1 MQFTGTRSRYI
12 RHTMT
17 ATNSA
22 VKELDGIGFDVSLL
36 DANLRLS
43 HEERALRHQAAL
55 HLATT
60 LAAAGEELRGRP
72 QSASAAPLRR

>member
-1 MQFTGTRSRYI
+1 MIAGTLSRYI
-12 RHTMT
+12 RRVTPT
-17 ATNSA
+17 TTSS
-22 VKELDGIGFDVSLL
+22 VKALDEMGFDVTLL

-55 HLATT
+55 HLATA
-60 LAAAGEELRGRP
+60 LAAAGEELSGQP